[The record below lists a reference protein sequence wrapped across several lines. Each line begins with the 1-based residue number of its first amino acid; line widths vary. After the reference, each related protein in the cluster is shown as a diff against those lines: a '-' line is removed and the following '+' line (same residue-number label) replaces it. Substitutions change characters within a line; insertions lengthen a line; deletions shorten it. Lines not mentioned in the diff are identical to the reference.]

1 MEDSRQKA
9 NVDRFI
15 MNRIDTVPHLEA
27 LLLLWRERP
36 QSWAPESVAKRL
48 WVKPEVARDILQD
61 LARDQ
66 LLAVSPQPGQYVYS
80 SDPETDLLLSA
91 LNDTYRQ
98 EMIRISNMI
107 HSKASSAVRE
117 FARAFRIKKE
127 QE

>member
-1 MEDSRQKA
+1 MEDSQQKA

-36 QSWAPESVAKRL
+36 QSWTPESVAKRL
-48 WVKPEVARDILQD
+48 WIKPELARNILQD

-66 LLAVSPQPGQYVYS
+66 LLAVSAQTGQYVYS